1 MVQTVAVGTDGS
13 GTADKAVEFAI
24 DLAARYEAKIVF
36 ISAYVPVSESRLK
49 REARDAPEDLQ
60 WTINPAEDVDA
71 TLRDCEERAEER
83 GLRWASEARQGDPA
97 KVLVELAASNGAD
110 VLVIGNKGME
120 RKRARQR
127 AELRL
132 AQRAV
137 LGADRQ
143 DDLNGGC
150 AALTPG

>member
-24 DLAARYEAKIVF
+24 DLAARYEARIVF
-36 ISAYVPVSESRLK
+36 ISAYNPVSEGRLR
-49 REARDAPEDLQ
+49 REGLAAPDDMQ
-60 WTINPAEDVDA
+60 WMINPAEDVDA

-97 KVLVELAASNGAD
+97 KILVELAESNGAD

-120 RKRARQR
+120 RR
-127 AELRL
+127 
-132 AQRAV
+132 V
-137 LGADRQ
+137 LGSVPNSVSHNAPCSV
-143 DDLNGGC
+143 LIVK
-150 AALTPG
+150 TT

>member
-36 ISAYVPVSESRLK
+36 ISAYVPVSETRLK
-49 REARDAPEDLQ
+49 REARDAPEELQ

-97 KVLVELAASNGAD
+97 KILVELAADNGAD

-120 RKRARQR
+120 RR
-127 AELRL
+127 
-132 AQRAV
+132 V
-137 LGADRQ
+137 LGSVPNSVSHNAPCSV
-143 DDLNGGC
+143 LIVK
-150 AALTPG
+150 TT

>member
-36 ISAYVPVSESRLK
+36 ISAYNPVSEGRLRREG
-49 REARDAPEDLQ
+49 REAPDDLQ
-60 WTINPAEDVDA
+60 WMINPAEDVDA

-83 GLRWASEARQGDPA
+83 GLSWASEARQGDPA
-97 KVLVELAASNGAD
+97 KILVELAESNNAD

-120 RKRARQR
+120 RR
-127 AELRL
+127 
-132 AQRAV
+132 V
-137 LGADRQ
+137 LGSVPNSVSHHAPCSV
-143 DDLNGGC
+143 LIVK
-150 AALTPG
+150 TT

>member
-36 ISAYVPVSESRLK
+36 ISAYNPVSEGRLRREG
-49 REARDAPEDLQ
+49 REAPDDMQ
-60 WTINPAEDVDA
+60 WMINPAEDVDA

-97 KVLVELAASNGAD
+97 KILVELAESNNAD

-120 RKRARQR
+120 RR
-127 AELRL
+127 
-132 AQRAV
+132 V
-137 LGADRQ
+137 LGSVPNSVSHHAPCSV
-143 DDLNGGC
+143 LIVK
-150 AALTPG
+150 TT

>member
-36 ISAYVPVSESRLK
+36 ISAYNPVSESRLK
-49 REARDAPEDLQ
+49 REGREAPDDLQ
-60 WTINPAEDVDA
+60 WMINPAEDVDA
-71 TLRDCEERAEER
+71 TLRECEERAEER

-97 KVLVELAASNGAD
+97 KILVELAESNGAD

-120 RKRARQR
+120 RR
-127 AELRL
+127 
-132 AQRAV
+132 V
-137 LGADRQ
+137 LGSVPNSVSHHAPCSV
-143 DDLNGGC
+143 LIVK
-150 AALTPG
+150 TT